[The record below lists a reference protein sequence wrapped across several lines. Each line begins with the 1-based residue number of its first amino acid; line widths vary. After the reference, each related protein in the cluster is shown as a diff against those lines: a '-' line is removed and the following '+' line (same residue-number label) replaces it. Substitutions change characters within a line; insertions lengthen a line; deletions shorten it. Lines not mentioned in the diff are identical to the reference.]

1 MEVDIKSQP
10 CYTRYNRAATY
21 SQTSLLRQHPHG
33 RYLLDYSTVGCRRT
47 GGTALQPGPFLFFPN
62 LADFVLISSAHL
74 VLISSA
80 HACTCMYNHVHVHV
94 LHQNSF
100 LTHFSSLS
108 TFLNFGEIPAWP
120 FFGKPFFG
128 TRQYC
133 KESAGLTNY
142 TIYRKLQSRRPL
154 SPPPPPFW
162 AKVLHRGDL
171 YQCICPPRSF
181 CCMYAHAL
189 YVDTY
194 HAMHIPVYVHC
205 LAACLHTQCDT
216 WAANFLA

>member
-1 MEVDIKSQP
+1 MMASVA
-10 CYTRYNRAATY
+10 NRMF
-21 SQTSLLRQHPHG
+21 TSLQ
-33 RYLLDYSTVGCRRT
+33 YCRVPKNGGGGG
-47 GGTALQPGPFLFFPN
+47 GGTALQPGPFLFSPN

-133 KESAGLTNY
+133 NPSGMPGPTVNAVVWY
-142 TIYRKLQSRRPL
+142 
-154 SPPPPPFW
+154 
-162 AKVLHRGDL
+162 
-171 YQCICPPRSF
+171 
-181 CCMYAHAL
+181 
-189 YVDTY
+189 
-194 HAMHIPVYVHC
+194 
-205 LAACLHTQCDT
+205 
-216 WAANFLA
+216 

>member
-1 MEVDIKSQP
+1 MNVMFGDL
-10 CYTRYNRAATY
+10 CN
-21 SQTSLLRQHPHG
+21 
-33 RYLLDYSTVGCRRT
+33 YSTVGCRRT

-133 KESAGLTNY
+133 IHRFSYSCCSSFCYLPLTVFAGLCYKSN
-142 TIYRKLQSRRPL
+142 
-154 SPPPPPFW
+154 
-162 AKVLHRGDL
+162 
-171 YQCICPPRSF
+171 
-181 CCMYAHAL
+181 
-189 YVDTY
+189 
-194 HAMHIPVYVHC
+194 
-205 LAACLHTQCDT
+205 
-216 WAANFLA
+216 

>member
-1 MEVDIKSQP
+1 MFRPICQSGQFSNFQNWPDWQIGRNIIMHYDSVFGPGLPPYWIVLDC
-10 CYTRYNRAATY
+10 CYIF
-21 SQTSLLRQHPHG
+21 SLK
-33 RYLLDYSTVGCRRT
+33 YYSTVGCRRT

-62 LADFVLISSAHL
+62 LADFVLISI

-80 HACTCMYNHVHVHV
+80 HACTCMHNHVHVHV

-133 KESAGLTNY
+133 ST
-142 TIYRKLQSRRPL
+142 L
-154 SPPPPPFW
+154 SPFRLYPLQEIILV
-162 AKVLHRGDL
+162 AVLIILFSDDSLLG
-171 YQCICPPRSF
+171 
-181 CCMYAHAL
+181 
-189 YVDTY
+189 
-194 HAMHIPVYVHC
+194 
-205 LAACLHTQCDT
+205 
-216 WAANFLA
+216 N